1 MAIYEVKIYE
11 RIIHSIEVEAPS
23 EEKAKEKA
31 YDLISNTPEHDLL
44 LNYEHGYSI
53 DGEYMGIEE
62 VEEV

>member
-1 MAIYEVKIYE
+1 MAIYKVNIYE

-23 EEKAKEKA
+23 GEKAKEKA
-31 YDLISNTPEHDLL
+31 YDLISNTPEYDLL
-44 LNYEHGYSI
+44 LNYEYGYSI